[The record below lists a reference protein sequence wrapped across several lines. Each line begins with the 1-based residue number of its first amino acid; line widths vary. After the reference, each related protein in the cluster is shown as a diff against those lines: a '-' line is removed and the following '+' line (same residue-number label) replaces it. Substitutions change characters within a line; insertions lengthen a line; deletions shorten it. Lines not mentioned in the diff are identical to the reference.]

1 MMGIGTATAYIDN
14 VVGCKLIKKKGTVGI
29 GLSGGVDSAVSAY
42 LLKQQGYEVVGVYM
56 SNWKET
62 DENGCCTGEKDWED
76 VRNICNKW
84 DIPYYSVDL
93 SSEYYED
100 VFRLFIE
107 EYRKGRT
114 PNPDVLCN
122 REIKFG
128 YFANKI
134 KGMGLD
140 YLATGH
146 YAKVVHQDGRHY
158 LYRSKDENKDQTYF
172 LNQVSEIQ
180 LSNVIFPLED
190 IEKQEVRKI
199 ATDLG
204 LNVATKKDSTGIC
217 FIGERNFRNFLSNYI
232 PMKKGD
238 IVTTE
243 GEKVGEHR
251 GIFFYT
257 VGQRKGLGL
266 GGKKDGNGDR
276 WFVVA
281 KDVANN
287 KIIVSQSECDLLY
300 TDTLKCNEFNYINK
314 DIYIGDVDVRIKHR
328 QPLQKAILEEKDGSV
343 VIKFNE
349 KQRAIV
355 PGQYAVAYVGKK
367 CIGGG
372 VIDDTYNR

>member
-1 MMGIGTATAYIDN
+1 MMGIGTAIAYIDN
-14 VVGCKLIKKKGTVGI
+14 VVWCKLVKKKGTVGI

-76 VRNICNKW
+76 VRNICNKL

-190 IEKQEVRKI
+190 IEKQQVRKI

-232 PMKKGD
+232 TMKKGD
-238 IVTTE
+238 IVTIE
-243 GEKVGEHR
+243 GEKVGEHS
-251 GIFFYT
+251 GVFFYT

-300 TDTLKCNEFNYINK
+300 TDILKCNEFNYINK

-372 VIDDTYNR
+372 VIEETYNR

>member
-1 MMGIGTATAYIDN
+1 MMGIGTAIAYIDN
-14 VVGCKLIKKKGTVGI
+14 VVWCKLIKKKGTVGI

-76 VRNICNKW
+76 VRNICNKL

-134 KGMGLD
+134 KEMGLD

-146 YAKVVHQDGRHY
+146 YAKAVHQDGRHY

-238 IVTTE
+238 IVTIE
-243 GEKVGEHR
+243 GEKVGEHS
-251 GIFFYT
+251 GVFFYT

-300 TDTLKCNEFNYINK
+300 TDILKCNEFNYINK
-314 DIYIGDVDVRIKHR
+314 NIYIGDVDVRIKHR

-372 VIDDTYNR
+372 VIEETYNR

>member
-1 MMGIGTATAYIDN
+1 MMATGIAVAYIDN
-14 VVGCKLIKKKGTVGI
+14 VIGCKLIKKKGTVGI

-76 VRNICNKW
+76 VRNICSKL

-93 SSEYYED
+93 SAEYYED

-107 EYRKGRT
+107 EYKKGRT

-172 LNQVSEIQ
+172 LNQVSETQ

-217 FIGERNFRNFLSNYI
+217 FIGERNFRNFISNYI

-238 IVTTE
+238 IVTIE
-243 GEKVGEHR
+243 GEKVGEHS
-251 GIFFYT
+251 GVFFYT

-281 KDVANN
+281 KDVTNN

-328 QPLQKAILEEKDGSV
+328 QPLQKAILEEEDGSV

>member
-1 MMGIGTATAYIDN
+1 MMEIGTAIAYIDN
-14 VVGCKLIKKKGTVGI
+14 VVWCKLVKKKGTVGI

-76 VRNICNKW
+76 VRNICNKL

-134 KGMGLD
+134 KEMGLD

-146 YAKVVHQDGRHY
+146 YAKAVHQDGRHY

-238 IVTTE
+238 IVTIE
-243 GEKVGEHR
+243 GEKVGEHS
-251 GIFFYT
+251 GVFFYT

-300 TDTLKCNEFNYINK
+300 TDILKCNEFNYINK

-372 VIDDTYNR
+372 VIEETYNR

>member
-1 MMGIGTATAYIDN
+1 MMGIGTAIAYIDN

-42 LLKQQGYEVVGVYM
+42 LLKQRGYEVVGVYM

-62 DENGCCTGEKDWED
+62 DGNGCCTGEKDWED
-76 VRNICNKW
+76 VRNICNKL

-107 EYRKGRT
+107 EYKKGRT

-190 IEKQEVRKI
+190 IEKQQVRKI

-238 IVTTE
+238 IVTIE
-243 GEKVGEHR
+243 GEKVGEHS
-251 GIFFYT
+251 GVFFYT

-328 QPLQKAILEEKDGSV
+328 QSLQKAILEEKDGSV

-372 VIDDTYNR
+372 VIEETYNR

>member
-1 MMGIGTATAYIDN
+1 MMGIGTAIAYIDN
-14 VVGCKLIKKKGTVGI
+14 VVWCKLVKKKGTVGI

-62 DENGCCTGEKDWED
+62 DENGRCTGEKDWED
-76 VRNICNKW
+76 VRNICNKL
-84 DIPYYSVDL
+84 DISYYSVDL

-107 EYRKGRT
+107 EYKKGRT

-146 YAKVVHQDGRHY
+146 YAKVVQQDGRYY

-172 LNQVSEIQ
+172 LNQVSETQ

-238 IVTTE
+238 IVTIE
-243 GEKVGEHR
+243 GEKVGEHS
-251 GIFFYT
+251 GVFFYT

-314 DIYIGDVDVRIKHR
+314 DICIGDVDVRIKHR

-372 VIDDTYNR
+372 VIDNTYNR

>member
-1 MMGIGTATAYIDN
+1 MMGIGTAITYIDN
-14 VVGCKLIKKKGTVGI
+14 VVWCKLVKKKGTVGI

-76 VRNICNKW
+76 VRNICNKL

-190 IEKQEVRKI
+190 IEKQQVRKI

-243 GEKVGEHR
+243 GKKVGEHS
-251 GIFFYT
+251 GVFFYT

-300 TDTLKCNEFNYINK
+300 TDILKCNEFNYINK

-355 PGQYAVAYVGKK
+355 LGQYAVAYVGKK

-372 VIDDTYNR
+372 VIEETYNR